1 MFEKS
6 GTRPLVKPDW
16 IRVKAPSGDSWKQVR
31 GIIEK
36 HRLHT
41 VCDEAQCPNR
51 GECWGAL
58 TATFMILGDLCTRSC
73 RFCAVASA
81 GKGRP
86 LRTEEGR
93 DLALAV
99 EELKLRYVVLTSVD
113 RDDLPFRGADH
124 FASCVRAVRDGNPGV
139 RVETLIP
146 DYTEAELACFAGKAP
161 DVWAHNVETVRSLQ
175 WVRDRRASF
184 DKSLA
189 TLRAAKK
196 AGLSK
201 NAGYPVTKSSLM
213 LGLGEKKEEVLSA
226 MDELRLAGVDILVL
240 GQYLRPSPA
249 QIPVA
254 EYIHPEEFSRYAE
267 EARNRGFS
275 SVVSSPLARTSY
287 HAMAAAPAAPAGEG
301 VV

>member
-1 MFEKS
+1 MTEKKA
-6 GTRPLVKPDW
+6 PKKPDW
-16 IRVKAPSGDSWKQVR
+16 IRVKAPAGDTWKRVR

-51 GECWGAL
+51 GECWGSG
-58 TATFMILGDLCTRSC
+58 TATFMILGDLCTRAC

-81 GKGRP
+81 RKGRS
-86 LRTEEGR
+86 LWEAEGR
-93 DLALAV
+93 EIARAV

-113 RDDLPFRGADH
+113 RDDLPLRGADH
-124 FASCVRAVRDGNPGV
+124 FAACVGTIKAQNPGI
-139 RVETLIP
+139 RVEVLIP
-146 DYTEAELACFAGKAP
+146 DYTESELAYFAEQKP
-161 DVWAHNVETVRSLQ
+161 DVLAHNVETVRSLQ

-189 TLRAAKK
+189 TLRAAKNP
-196 AGLSK
+196 GLS
-201 NAGYPVTKSSLM
+201 GISVTKSSLM
-213 LGLGEKKEEVLSA
+213 LGLGEKREEVLSA
-226 MDELRLAGVDILVL
+226 MDELRSVGVDILVL

-254 EYIHPEEFSRYAE
+254 EYIPPEEFQRYAE
-267 EARNRGFS
+267 EARARGFT

-287 HAMAAAPAAPAGEG
+287 HALAAAE
-301 VV
+301 V